1 LWQGNHLLSLNL
13 RGHLSYLD
21 PGSPNKPSKVI
32 KGHNKSIESLAYHKP
47 SNSLYT
53 GSYDAVVTRWDE
65 TDGSMEEV
73 AGDGHKN
80 AVIAL
85 AIQGDNL
92 VSAAIDDSI
101 RVTPHGGDFT
111 YVTWLACSLFSVS
124 SNVRL
129 MDCTRLRVC
138 CARSGQTTSVG
149 GKPFGV
155 AVSPTEPG
163 LIVTGTF
170 DQKVR
175 NLILLHPLS
184 VCVLS

>member
-111 YVTWLACSLFSVS
+111 YVTWLACSLLLCFVEREADGLYVFACAALAVGRPPRSEVS
-124 SNVRL
+124 LSAWLFR
-129 MDCTRLRVC
+129 
-138 CARSGQTTSVG
+138 
-149 GKPFGV
+149 PP
-155 AVSPTEPG
+155 SPA
-163 LIVTGTF
+163 
-170 DQKVR
+170 
-175 NLILLHPLS
+175 LS
-184 VCVLS
+184 